1 MSVPRLMPMWRIAA
15 GGSVL
20 AAALACSACST
31 LASGQGWG
39 ATATARPGW
48 ERVREAAVE
57 AAKDP
62 WVWVPVAGA
71 LAFQINSFDRRT
83 SDWAREHTPV
93 FGSAENAV
101 HWSDDL
107 RAACGLMMIGTLI
120 ATPGGHDSGEWLLN
134 KLKGGIVE
142 LAAVGATSVTTGML
156 KDTAGRTRPN
166 GADDESFPSGHS
178 SSAAVSCRLAK
189 INLDSINIKSSARL
203 ATDIGI
209 GTVVFGT
216 AWARVEAGEHFP
228 SDVLAGIA
236 LGNFLGRFV
245 TGAFLDP
252 DAHQSVSLE
261 LVEGGARLHWNSR
274 F

>member
-1 MSVPRLMPMWRIAA
+1 MSRIAA
-15 GGSVL
+15 SVSVL
-20 AAALACSACST
+20 SVVLICSGCST
-31 LASGQGWG
+31 LASGHGWG
-39 ATATARPGW
+39 AKATARPGW
-48 ERVREAAVE
+48 ERVRQAAVE

-71 LAFQINSFDRRT
+71 LVFEIDSFDRRT

-93 FGSAENAV
+93 FGSTKNAV
-101 HWSDDL
+101 RWSDDL
-107 RAACGLMMIGTLI
+107 RAACGFMMIGTLI
-120 ATPGGHDSGEWLLN
+120 ATPSGNDSGEWLLN

-142 LAAVGATSVTTGML
+142 LAAVGATSITTGML
-156 KDTAGRTRPN
+156 KDAAGRTRPN

-189 INLDSINIKSSARL
+189 INLDSIAIGSGARL
-203 ATDIGI
+203 ATDVGI
-209 GTVVFGT
+209 DAMQFGT

-228 SDVLAGIA
+228 SDVLVGIA

-245 TGAFLDP
+245 TAAFLDP
-252 DAHQSVSLE
+252 GSQQSVSLA
-261 LVEGGARLHWNSR
+261 LVEGGVTLSWNAR

>member
-1 MSVPRLMPMWRIAA
+1 MCASNMVPMWRIAA
-15 GGSVL
+15 SVSVL
-20 AAALACSACST
+20 AVALTCSGCST

-39 ATATARPGW
+39 EEATARPGW
-48 ERVREAAVE
+48 ERVRQAAIE

-62 WVWVPVAGA
+62 WVWAPVAGA
-71 LAFQINSFDRRT
+71 LAFQVDSFDRRT

-93 FGSAENAV
+93 FGSTENAV
-101 HWSDDL
+101 RWSDNL
-107 RAACGLMMIGTLI
+107 RTACGFMMIGTLI
-120 ATPGGHDSGEWLLN
+120 ATPSGNDSAEWLLN
-134 KLKGGIVE
+134 KLKGGAVE
-142 LAAVGATSVTTGML
+142 LVAVSATSITTGIL
-156 KDTAGRTRPN
+156 KSTTGRTRPN
-166 GADDESFPSGHS
+166 GADDESFLSGHT

-189 INLDSINIKSSARL
+189 TNLDSIEIGSGARL

-209 GTVVFGT
+209 DAMQFGV

-236 LGNFLGRFV
+236 LGNFFGRFV

-252 DAHQSVSLE
+252 GSHRSVSLA
-261 LVEGGARLHWNSR
+261 LVEYGVKLSWNAW

>member
-1 MSVPRLMPMWRIAA
+1 MLMRRIAA

-20 AAALACSACST
+20 AVALTCSACST
-31 LASGQGWG
+31 LASGKGWG

-57 AAKDP
+57 AARDP

-71 LAFQINSFDRRT
+71 LAFQIDRFDRRT
-83 SDWAREHTPV
+83 SDWARKHTPV

-101 HWSDDL
+101 RWSDDL
-107 RAACGLMMIGTLI
+107 RAACGFMMIGTLI
-120 ATPGGHDSGEWLLN
+120 ATPSGTASGEQLLN

-142 LAAVGATSVTTGML
+142 LTAVGATSITTGML
-156 KDTAGRTRPN
+156 KDTARRTRPN
-166 GADDESFPSGHS
+166 GADDESFPSGHT

-189 INLDSINIKSSARL
+189 INLDSIAVGTGIRL
-203 ATDIGI
+203 ATDVGI
-209 GTVVFGT
+209 DAMQFGT

-261 LVEGGARLHWNSR
+261 LVEGGARLTWNSW